1 MHISPARVFVVA
13 AALAL
18 LCDVMEY
25 VPEGGREGFALAVR
39 GALEPRSGRLAIITN
54 RELAEGAFCK
64 GCLCKIDLNWGGS
77 RPPRPPP

>member
-54 RELAEGAFCK
+54 RELAEGIA
-64 GCLCKIDLNWGGS
+64 IDVQDAGFVQ
-77 RPPRPPP
+77 RPCAQVHHP